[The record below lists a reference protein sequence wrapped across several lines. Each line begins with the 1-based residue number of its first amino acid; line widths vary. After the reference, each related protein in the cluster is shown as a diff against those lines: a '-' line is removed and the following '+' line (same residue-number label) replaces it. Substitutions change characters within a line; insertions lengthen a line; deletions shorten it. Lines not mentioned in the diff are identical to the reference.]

1 MKKHLIFQIYAPLTS
16 WGEPAVGE
24 IRHSNII
31 PSRSALLGF
40 LAAALGIQRDDDHI
54 EVFNQH
60 YHVAVR
66 PFISKSSWFSDFHT
80 VQMPKANKK
89 EVFYTRFDEI
99 RRNPQDLETLLT
111 KREYYND
118 VYYQI
123 VITETNGAPYSVK
136 QIQQA
141 LLTPVFPLYV
151 GRKNSPLSLPLAPVV
166 YDGELS
172 DAFIFANDHYRKYH
186 QCDSILKDLIDS
198 DANEYYWDHPDQ
210 DAYFDVIKIQLRQ
223 DQPINR
229 KRWQFINRHQYA
241 GHLKR
246 SE

>member
-1 MKKHLIFQIYAPLTS
+1 MIKHLIFQIYAPLTS

-24 IRHSNII
+24 VRHSNII
-31 PSRSALLGF
+31 PSRSAVLGF
-40 LAAALGIQRDDDHI
+40 LAAALGIRRNDECID
-54 EVFNQH
+54 VFNQH

-66 PFISKSSWFSDFHT
+66 PFVDKSRWFSDFHT

-123 VITETNGAPYSVK
+123 VITETKGAPYSVE
-136 QIQQA
+136 QIKQA
-141 LLTPVFPLYV
+141 LLTPVFHLYV
-151 GRKNSPLSLPLAPVV
+151 GRKNSPLSLPLAPVI
-166 YDGELS
+166 YEGLLS
-172 DAFIFANDHYRKYH
+172 DAFIFADEYYRQYH
-186 QCDSILKDLIDS
+186 QSDPVLKCLIDS
-198 DANEYYWDHPDQ
+198 DANEYYWEHVDE
-210 DAYFDVIKIQLRQ
+210 DAHLNVFTIQMRK
-223 DQPINR
+223 DQPVDR
-229 KRWQFINRHQYA
+229 KHWRFINRQQYT

>member
-1 MKKHLIFQIYAPLTS
+1 MIKHLIFQIYAPLTS

-24 IRHSNII
+24 VRHSNII
-31 PSRSALLGF
+31 PSRSAVLGF
-40 LAAALGIQRDDDHI
+40 LAAALGIRRDDECIDA
-54 EVFNQH
+54 FNQH

-66 PFISKSSWFSDFHT
+66 PFVDKSRWFSDFHT

-123 VITETNGAPYSVK
+123 VITETKGAPYSVE
-136 QIQQA
+136 QIKQA
-141 LLTPVFPLYV
+141 LLTPVFHLYV
-151 GRKNSPLSLPLAPVV
+151 GRKNSPLSLPLAPVI
-166 YDGELS
+166 YEGLLS
-172 DAFIFANDHYRKYH
+172 DAFVFANEHYH
-186 QCDSILKDLIDS
+186 QYHQLDPVLKYLVDS

-210 DAYFDVIKIQLRQ
+210 EAHFDVMKIQLRQ

-229 KRWQFINRHQYA
+229 KRWQFINRQQYS

>member
-1 MKKHLIFQIYAPLTS
+1 MIKHLIFQIYAPLTS

-24 IRHSNII
+24 VRHSNII

-40 LAAALGIQRDDDHI
+40 LAAALGIRRNDECIDA
-54 EVFNQH
+54 FNQH

-66 PFISKSSWFSDFHT
+66 PFVDKSRWFSDFHT

-123 VITETNGAPYSVK
+123 VITETNGAPYSVE
-136 QIQQA
+136 QIKQA

-151 GRKNSPLSLPLAPVV
+151 GRKNSPLSLPLAPVI
-166 YDGELS
+166 YEGELN
-172 DAFIFANDHYRKYH
+172 DAFVFANEHYH
-186 QCDSILKDLIDS
+186 QYHQLDPVLKYLVDS
-198 DANEYYWDHPDQ
+198 DANEYYWDHADQ
-210 DAYFDVIKIQLRQ
+210 ETHFDVMKIQLRQ

-229 KRWQFINRHQYA
+229 KRWQFINRQQYT

>member
-1 MKKHLIFQIYAPLTS
+1 MIKHLIFQIYAPLTS

-24 IRHSNII
+24 VRHSNII
-31 PSRSALLGF
+31 PSRSAVLGF
-40 LAAALGIQRDDDHI
+40 LAAALGIRRNDECID
-54 EVFNQH
+54 VFNQH

-66 PFISKSSWFSDFHT
+66 PFVDKSRWFSDFHT

-123 VITETNGAPYSVK
+123 VITETKGAPYSVE
-136 QIQQA
+136 QIKQA
-141 LLTPVFPLYV
+141 LLTPVFHLYV
-151 GRKNSPLSLPLAPVV
+151 GRKNSPLSLPLAPVI
-166 YDGELS
+166 YEGLLS
-172 DAFIFANDHYRKYH
+172 DAFVFANEHYH
-186 QCDSILKDLIDS
+186 QYHQLDPVLKYLVDS
-198 DANEYYWDHPDQ
+198 DANEYYWDHADQ
-210 DAYFDVIKIQLRQ
+210 ETHFDVMKIQLRQ

-229 KRWQFINRHQYA
+229 KRWQFINRQQYT